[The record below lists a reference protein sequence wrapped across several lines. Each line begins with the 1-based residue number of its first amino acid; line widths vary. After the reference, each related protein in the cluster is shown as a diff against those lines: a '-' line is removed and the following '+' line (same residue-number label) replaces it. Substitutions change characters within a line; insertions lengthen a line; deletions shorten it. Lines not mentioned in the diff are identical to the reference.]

1 MDYGIV
7 SDKFLYDSII
17 YDSPL
22 ERDNVLADIDEV
34 VVYGKIP
41 RKSISIPTI
50 ADSSY
55 SPDFM
60 YVVKKASGERE
71 LNIVVETKAVESGAD
86 LRGNEKIK
94 ISCAERFF
102 KQLKVDGYTV
112 HFCRQ
117 INHESMKNII
127 TKFLQF

>member
-1 MDYGIV
+1 MDYGMV
-7 SDKFLYDSII
+7 SDKFLYDSIV

-22 ERDNVLADIDEV
+22 ERENVLADIDEV
-34 VVYGKIP
+34 IVYGKIP

-60 YVVKKASGERE
+60 YVVKKSNGDHE
-71 LNIVVETKAVESGAD
+71 LNIVVETKSVENETE

-102 KQLKVDGYTV
+102 EQLKLDGYSVHFRKQLNHKSML
-112 HFCRQ
+112 Q
-117 INHESMKNII
+117 IVKEIANS
-127 TKFLQF
+127 

>member
-1 MDYGIV
+1 MDNGIV
-7 SDKFLYDSII
+7 SEKFLYDTIV

-22 ERDNVLADIDEV
+22 ERENVLADISEV
-34 VVYGKIP
+34 IVYGKIP

-50 ADSSY
+50 ADSNY

-60 YVVKKASGERE
+60 YIVKKANGERE
-71 LNIVVETKAVESGAD
+71 LNIVVETKAVENETA

-102 KQLKVDGYTV
+102 EQLKLDGYTV
-112 HFCRQ
+112 YFRKQ
-117 INHESMKNII
+117 LNHQSIKTII
-127 TKFLQF
+127 HELVTS